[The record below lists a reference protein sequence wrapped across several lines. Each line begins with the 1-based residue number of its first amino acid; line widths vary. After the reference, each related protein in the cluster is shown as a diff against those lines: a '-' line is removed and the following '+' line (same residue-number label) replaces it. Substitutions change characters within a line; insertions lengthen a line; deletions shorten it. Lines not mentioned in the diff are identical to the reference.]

1 MAVDSE
7 FAAGQ
12 IACKANRFQEG
23 LRLMTESL
31 KVNPRIGR
39 VQRQILADCFHRA
52 VSGPRNSLLLLNP
65 EIDAV
70 QKRGLVQMVE
80 RLRIVQKLFQDAI
93 VNFSNQFLEIIDVLL
108 LPVATDATSMI
119 FYTKLKGDYYRYLV
133 EVKPE
138 DQGNVGRAKACYET
152 AMRSITDAVK
162 LSDPIYLGLVLN
174 YCVFQYEIL
183 GLKDEAIE
191 RAETAFGEGSRG
203 MDELDPAE
211 YTEAAIVLQLFKDN
225 LSIWKEERGGEVQLP
240 QK

>member
-39 VQRQILADCFHRA
+39 LERQILAECFHRA
-52 VSGPRNSLLLLNP
+52 VTGPRNSLLLLNP

-70 QKRGLVQMVE
+70 QKQGLVQMVE
-80 RLRIVQKLFQDAI
+80 RLRIAQKSFQEAI
-93 VNFSNQFLEIIDVLL
+93 VTFSNQFLEIINVLL
-108 LPVATDATSMI
+108 LPVATDAISLI
-119 FYTKLKGDYYRYLV
+119 FYAKLKGDYYRYLV
-133 EVKPE
+133 EVKPD
-138 DQGNVGRAKACYET
+138 DQGNVGRTKACYET
-152 AMRSITDAVK
+152 AMRSVTDAVK
-162 LSDPIYLGLVLN
+162 VSDPIYLGLVLN
-174 YCVFQYEIL
+174 YCVFQYKIL
-183 GLKDEAIE
+183 GLKEEAIE

-225 LSIWKEERGGEVQLP
+225 LSIWREGMGDEMPLP